1 MSQTKVE
8 APFVANNNEKFK
20 NLVINGDMRIF
31 QRATSATTSTSTY
44 DTVDRFLLYES
55 SDGAMTSEKED
66 LSVADQATTGQR
78 TALEMNVTTADGT
91 IAANQFAAIY
101 HRIEAQNLQHL
112 LYGTSAAKNLT
123 LSFWCKSN
131 KTGTYCISFNKNDST
146 EYFIPIEYTISS
158 ANTWEKK
165 VIVLSPTAGSTSL
178 ITASGG
184 AIADDNGVGLQIT
197 FGLAWGSNYHGT
209 NNTWTTSSH
218 LATSNQVNW
227 LDSTSNNFY
236 LTGVQLEV
244 GDQASDFEHLPHDIQ
259 LQRCMRYYTRY
270 DASEGYTRYASGF
283 INSSTAAVAIMQLPV
298 PMRAVPSID
307 HSGTAGDYSIYHGTT
322 TTPCNSTPQLQVP
335 STGDDNATSVGLQLD
350 VSSGLTAGQGCI
362 FLGTNANT
370 DNFFAFASEL

>member
-165 VIVLSPTAGSTSL
+165 VIHISPTAGSTSL